1 MFSVPCRA
9 EGNWAE
15 CSVYFTGL
23 LSLLYW
29 ITVFYSRVIQRI
41 SASVQS
47 TLLDS
52 CPLNIIIIMSRVIQR
67 ISAPPPLNS
76 GQDLVDLLVPFASIL
91 LQGCR
96 EHLAYLNKIACTQR
110 AYTCTQ
116 RIQACEHAHLSTHVC
131 MHTQTR
137 MNPSPDKHGLSSF
150 VYAPL
155 QPLRSPSL
163 PPTRLPHRHPPR
175 PPAHMVL
182 DHL

>member
-1 MFSVPCRA
+1 
-9 EGNWAE
+9 
-15 CSVYFTGL
+15 
-23 LSLLYW
+23 
-29 ITVFYSRVIQRI
+29 
-41 SASVQS
+41 
-47 TLLDS
+47 
-52 CPLNIIIIMSRVIQR
+52 MSRVIQR

-182 DHL
+182 DHLYRNCTDMRHIRTKPNTRTHKHTNTQTHTCIRTYIHTYMHTYIRTYIHTYIHTYITYIHT